1 MDKKYLYFGIVILV
15 ILFAFMFK
23 FFVNDVKSVETD
35 GIKSIPVK
43 EFKKLIEEGNSVL
56 IDIRMPIE
64 LMQTGIISGAQN
76 IDSSSYDFQDKLEA
90 LDKNEKYLIYCR
102 SGNRT
107 GSVLKTMKQ
116 MGFSSVY
123 DLKGGIIAWL
133 KSGEK
138 LIKN

>member
-64 LMQTGIISGAQN
+64 LMQTGIIS
-76 IDSSSYDFQDKLEA
+76 
-90 LDKNEKYLIYCR
+90 
-102 SGNRT
+102 
-107 GSVLKTMKQ
+107 
-116 MGFSSVY
+116 
-123 DLKGGIIAWL
+123 
-133 KSGEK
+133 
-138 LIKN
+138 